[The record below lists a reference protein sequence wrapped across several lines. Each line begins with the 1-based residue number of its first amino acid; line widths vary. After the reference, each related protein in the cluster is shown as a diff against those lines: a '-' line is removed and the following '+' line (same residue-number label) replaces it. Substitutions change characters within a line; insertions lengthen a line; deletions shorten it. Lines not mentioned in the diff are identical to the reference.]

1 MYAARTEQLTEQIA
15 KFLKGLQSIESD
27 RRYKHQTSRENA
39 YKRLCDK
46 TLAGLRIELGVAT
59 VTDDDGMAQSIKG
72 SVNVLHAYITQYRN
86 AVKTLALNSLNSYSA
101 ETGPTGNRRI
111 EQRHIALKYLVKTKL
126 ESVTR
131 GEGHVT
137 AIDTKQ
143 RSARIVSRSAAVE
156 TAKGLLKSNSYIAL
170 ALGLSLLTG
179 RRITEVLKTA
189 KLTPITPSTMQFSGQ
204 LKTKGAEKSRD
215 NYQIPVLADSA
226 EIAAA
231 LDRLR
236 RSKDFSSYSE
246 SQINSLTSKET
257 GIQCRRYFG
266 AIIPDVKPKD
276 LRALY
281 AQICW
286 DTMGQDTPKLQ
297 LGYFAEI
304 LGHSE
309 QDNITAVSYLVFKT
323 QP

>member
-1 MYAARTEQLTEQIA
+1 MFVARTEQLTEQIA
-15 KFLKGLQSIESD
+15 IFLRRLQSIETD
-27 RRYKHQTSRENA
+27 RRYKHQASRESA
-39 YKRLCDK
+39 YKKACEQVLNS
-46 TLAGLRIELGVAT
+46 LRSELGIET
-59 VTDDDGMAQSIKG
+59 VTGPDGIPRVITG
-72 SVNVLHAYITQYRN
+72 SVNALHTYTTQFRN
-86 AVKTLALNSLNSYSA
+86 AVKTIATNEVNSYPVEVGS
-101 ETGPTGNRRI
+101 TTSLRI
-111 EQRHIALKYLVKTKL
+111 ERRHIALKYLVKTRF
-126 ESVTR
+126 ESLAR
-131 GEGHVT
+131 GEGHIT
-137 AIDTKQ
+137 AIDAKQ
-143 RSARIVSRSAAVE
+143 TNARIVSRSAAVE

-189 KLTPITPSTMQFSGQ
+189 KLTPLTPETMQFAGQ

-215 NYQIPVLADSA
+215 NYPIPVLADSA
-226 EIAAA
+226 EIADA
-231 LDRLR
+231 LARLR
-236 RSKDFSSYSE
+236 RAKDFSQHSE
-246 SQINSLTSKET
+246 ASINSLTSKET

-286 DTMGQDTPKLQ
+286 DTFGQSSPKLQ

-309 QDNITAVSYLVFKT
+309 QDNVTAVSYMVFKT
-323 QP
+323 TP

>member
-1 MYAARTEQLTEQIA
+1 MYASRTEQLSEQIT
-15 KFLKGLQSIESD
+15 KFLKRLQSIETD
-27 RRYKHQTSRENA
+27 RRYKHQASRENA
-39 YKRLCDK
+39 YKRLCDE
-46 TLAGLRIELGVAT
+46 TLATLRTELGVGV
-59 VTDDDGMAQSIKG
+59 VTDGDGMAQSVKG
-72 SVNVLHAYITQYRN
+72 SVNVLHSYLTQYRN
-86 AVKTLALNSLNSYSA
+86 AVKTIALNNVNSYSA
-101 ETGPTGNRRI
+101 EVGPTGNRRI
-111 EQRHIALKYLVKTKL
+111 EQRHIALKYLIKTKL
-126 ESVTR
+126 ESVAR

-137 AIDTKQ
+137 AIDVKQ
-143 RSARIVSRSAAVE
+143 KNARIVSRSAAVA

-189 KLTPITPSTMQFSGQ
+189 QLTPLTPSTMQFSGQ

-215 NYQIPVLADSA
+215 NYLIPVLADSA

-236 RSKDFSSYSE
+236 RSKDFSNYSE

-266 AIIPDVKPKD
+266 TSIPDVKPKD

-323 QP
+323 TP

>member
-1 MYAARTEQLTEQIA
+1 MFTARTEALTEQIA
-15 KFLKGLQSIESD
+15 AFIRRLQSIETD
-27 RRYKHQTSRENA
+27 RRYKHQASRENA
-39 YKRLCDK
+39 YKRLCEQAL
-46 TLAGLRIELGVAT
+46 TVLRCELGVQT
-59 VTDDDGMAQSIKG
+59 VTDADGVAQSVKG
-72 SVNVLHAYITQYRN
+72 SVNALHGYLTEFRN
-86 AVKTLALNSLNSYSA
+86 AVRTIPLNNVNSYGA
-101 ETGPTGNRRI
+101 EVGPTGNRRI
-111 EQRHIALKYLVKTKL
+111 EQRHIALKYLIKTKL
-126 ESVTR
+126 ESVAR
-131 GEGHVT
+131 GESHVT

-143 RSARIVSRSAAVE
+143 KNARIVSRSAAVE
-156 TAKGLLKSNSYIAL
+156 TAKGLLKATSYIAL

-189 KLTPITPSTMQFSGQ
+189 KLTPITPVTMRFSGQ

-215 NYQIPVLADSA
+215 DYEIPVLADSA
-226 EIAAA
+226 EIADA
-231 LDRLR
+231 LARLR
-236 RSKDFSSYSE
+236 RAKDFSNYTE

-286 DTMGQDTPKLQ
+286 DTVGQSSPKLQ

-309 QDNITAVSYLVFKT
+309 EDNATAISYMVFKT
-323 QP
+323 TP

>member
-1 MYAARTEQLTEQIA
+1 MFAARTEQLTEQIA
-15 KFLKGLQSIESD
+15 KFTRRLQSIETD
-27 RRYKHQTSRENA
+27 RRYKHQSSRENA
-39 YKRLCDK
+39 YKRLCDQA
-46 TLAGLRIELGVAT
+46 LSELRRELGIET
-59 VTDDDGMAQSIKG
+59 VTDADGMGQSVKG
-72 SVNVLHAYITQYRN
+72 SVNALHAYITQYRN
-86 AVKTLALNSLNSYSA
+86 AVKTLPLNNLNSYAA
-101 ETGPTGNRRI
+101 EVGPTGNRRI
-111 EQRHIALKYLVKTKL
+111 EQRHIALKYLIKTKL

-131 GEGHVT
+131 GEKHVT
-137 AIDTKQ
+137 AIDAKQ
-143 RSARIVSRSAAVE
+143 TNARIVSRSAAVE

-189 KLTPITPSTMQFSGQ
+189 KLTPITTETMQFAGQ

-215 NYQIPVLADSA
+215 NYPIPVLADSA
-226 EIAAA
+226 EIADA
-231 LDRLR
+231 LARLR
-236 RSKDFSSYSE
+236 RAKDFSQHSE
-246 SQINSLTSKET
+246 ASINSLTSKET

-286 DTMGQDTPKLQ
+286 DTVGQSSPKLQ

-309 QDNITAVSYLVFKT
+309 QDNVTAVSYMVFKT
-323 QP
+323 TP

>member
-1 MYAARTEQLTEQIA
+1 MFTARTEQLTEQITI
-15 KFLKGLQSIESD
+15 FIRRLQSIETD
-27 RRYKHQTSRENA
+27 RRYKHQASRENA
-39 YKRLCDK
+39 YKRLCEQF
-46 TLAGLRIELGVAT
+46 LAELRRELGIVT
-59 VTDDDGMAQSIKG
+59 VTDSDGVAQSVKG
-72 SVNVLHAYITQYRN
+72 SVNALHSYLTEFRN
-86 AVKTLALNSLNSYSA
+86 AVRAIPLNNVNSYSA
-101 ETGPTGNRRI
+101 EVGPTGNRRI
-111 EQRHIALKYLVKTKL
+111 EQRHIALKYLIKTKL
-126 ESVTR
+126 ESVAR
-131 GEGHVT
+131 GESHVT

-143 RSARIVSRSAAVE
+143 KNARIVSRSAAVE

-189 KLTPITPSTMQFSGQ
+189 KLTPLTPETMRFSGQ

-215 NYQIPVLADSA
+215 NYSIPVLADSA
-226 EIAAA
+226 EIAGA
-231 LDRLR
+231 LARLR
-236 RSKDFSSYSE
+236 RAKDFSNYAE
-246 SQINSLTSKET
+246 AQVNSLVSKES

-286 DTMGQDTPKLQ
+286 DTVGQSSPKLQ

-309 QDNITAVSYLVFKT
+309 QDNTTAVSYMVFKT
-323 QP
+323 GA